1 MAKRIASEEYLLK
14 AKKLSKV
21 QTEHL
26 FSRMGG
32 KLGRR
37 LDDKK
42 LVPLEALAIQLE
54 IEDEN
59 LKEWRERFAEINDRH
74 NKQAKEDKK

>member
-1 MAKRIASEEYLLK
+1 MSKRIPSEEYLLK
-14 AKKLSKV
+14 AQKLSKN
-21 QTEHL
+21 EAERL

-37 LDDKK
+37 IDDHK
-42 LVPLEALAIQLE
+42 LIPVEALAIQLE

-59 LKEWRERFAEINDRH
+59 LAEWRKRFAEVKARV
-74 NKQAKEDKK
+74 EKK